1 MNNEMMDFT
10 PQKNFD
16 FFEYRYEPQALAK
29 QTFLSDCQKVL
40 ESAHKTF
47 LETLNLGARM
57 AKLKASGAWKEV
69 INPDTGMTFLY
80 ESFEAFSKYAFGFG
94 KTRTSNLLS
103 LSEFVELDEE
113 NDTVIFR
120 EAKYR
125 EMNMSQLIE
134 LAPLPEFKRQYFTSK
149 IPVAEMRTCKKYIES
164 NDFSQEKDEDDF
176 DLRTNAKR
184 WVEEQERKKEEDEEE
199 RICAEVK
206 SEIEEARRKAHDAG
220 IPFSDK
226 PWGGEEDDFNPY
238 VFDGSMTVEDYDKMH
253 ELLEAD
259 KVKNSDVGIFGLKKD
274 CFSAREKV
282 RRFLAKFSEWEEIE
296 CNQFFEKA
304 YRFRF
309 ANGITLYAST
319 CKTCVVADD
328 LKDKEM
334 VFFFLYVGAGRQPI
348 KISKLKL
355 EIWLKANERELI
367 EEV

>member
-40 ESAHKTF
+40 ESAHATF
-47 LETLNLGARM
+47 LETLKLGARM
-57 AKLKASGAWKEV
+57 AKLKRGGAWKEV
-69 INPDTGMTFLY
+69 INPKDGNSFNY
-80 ESFEAFSKYAFGFG
+80 SSFEKFSEYAFGFG
-94 KTRTSNLLS
+94 TTRTSNLLS

-113 NDTVIFR
+113 NDTIRFR
-120 EAKYR
+120 DPRYR
-125 EMNMSQLIE
+125 EMNQSQLIE

-164 NDFSQEKDEDDF
+164 NCFSQEKDEDDF

-184 WVEEQERKKEEDEEE
+184 WVEEQERKKEEDEV
-199 RICAEVK
+199 RA
-206 SEIEEARRKAHDAG
+206 IEEELRSSFER
-220 IPFSDK
+220 
-226 PWGGEEDDFNPY
+226 GEEENFLSFENQTSEP
-238 VFDGSMTVEDYDKMH
+238 SQ
-253 ELLEAD
+253 
-259 KVKNSDVGIFGLKKD
+259 NSDVGIFGLKKD
-274 CFSAREKV
+274 CFSSREKV

-319 CKTCVVADD
+319 CKTCVVADE

-355 EIWLKANERELI
+355 EIWLKANERALLG
-367 EEV
+367 EV